1 MSQLEIYD
9 KAENIRDVLRYIKK
23 FKNAT
28 IIIHIDDELLDNPIF
43 SSHIKDICL
52 IHESGMNVIIVPGAR
67 KKINQVL
74 RDSNISWKFVNGN
87 RVTNEDAI
95 PLIKNAAFDVSNQ
108 IMTALAGQNKT
119 ALIGNWVTARG
130 IGVIDG
136 IDYSSSGT
144 IDHLQEASIRTILE
158 NNFIPIFPCIGWSS
172 TGKPY
177 NISSMEL
184 AKQIAIQLK
193 ADKLF
198 FVTTNVELKNQEGT
212 IPAMNLEELVE
223 FISATEQTEAKN
235 LNYQTVDS
243 LKNTP
248 GCFTNEYSLTKIKP
262 IEQSVNLANSGK
274 FCSFTTERSVNLKE
288 IIKLLTIAKECC
300 EKGVN
305 RVHILNGSIN
315 GTLLCEIYSNLG
327 SGTMIYKNNY
337 GEFRSMTIEDIP
349 SVLTLIQPFV
359 DSGLLLP
366 KTKQYLQQNYE
377 DFTIYELDGAIR
389 ACASLHQYQDGQMEI
404 GCVAVNE
411 ICSNIGVGPQLIGK
425 LIKKAKES
433 KATGLFLLTTR
444 TMDFFE
450 KLGFTN
456 DSIDSIPAER
466 KAIWSPER
474 NSKVMRYYL

>member
-223 FISATEQTEAKN
+223 FISATEQTDGKN

-274 FCSFTTERSVNLKE
+274 FSSFTTERSVNLKE

-366 KTKQYLQQNYE
+366 KTKQYLQQNCE

-411 ICSNIGVGPQLIGK
+411 ICSNMGVGPQLIGK
-425 LIKKAKES
+425 LIKTAKES
-433 KATGLFLLTTR
+433 KASGLFLLTTR

-466 KAIWSPER
+466 KALWSPER

>member
-28 IIIHIDDELLDNPIF
+28 IIIHIDDELLDKPIF

-87 RVTNEDAI
+87 RVTNEEAI

-262 IEQSVNLANSGK
+262 IEQSVNLKNSWK
-274 FCSFTTERSVNLKE
+274 FSNFTTERSVNLKE

-300 EKGVN
+300 ENGVN

-366 KTKQYLQQNYE
+366 KTKQYLQQNCE

>member
-337 GEFRSMTIEDIP
+337 GEFRSMTIKDIP

-366 KTKQYLQQNYE
+366 KTKQYLQQNCE

>member
-1 MSQLEIYD
+1 M
-9 KAENIRDVLRYIKK
+9 ENFKK
-23 FKNAT
+23 F
-28 IIIHIDDELLDNPIF
+28 
-43 SSHIKDICL
+43 
-52 IHESGMNVIIVPGAR
+52 
-67 KKINQVL
+67 
-74 RDSNISWKFVNGN
+74 SN
-87 RVTNEDAI
+87 
-95 PLIKNAAFDVSNQ
+95 
-108 IMTALAGQNKT
+108 
-119 ALIGNWVTARG
+119 
-130 IGVIDG
+130 
-136 IDYSSSGT
+136 
-144 IDHLQEASIRTILE
+144 
-158 NNFIPIFPCIGWSS
+158 
-172 TGKPY
+172 
-177 NISSMEL
+177 
-184 AKQIAIQLK
+184 
-193 ADKLF
+193 
-198 FVTTNVELKNQEGT
+198 
-212 IPAMNLEELVE
+212 
-223 FISATEQTEAKN
+223 
-235 LNYQTVDS
+235 
-243 LKNTP
+243 
-248 GCFTNEYSLTKIKP
+248 
-262 IEQSVNLANSGK
+262 
-274 FCSFTTERSVNLKE
+274 FTTERSVNLQE

-366 KTKQYLQQNYE
+366 KTKQYLQQNCE

-433 KATGLFLLTTR
+433 KASGLFLLTTR

-466 KAIWSPER
+466 KALWSPER

>member
-74 RDSNISWKFVNGN
+74 RDSNITWKFVNGN

-223 FISATEQTEAKN
+223 FISATEQTDGKN

-262 IEQSVNLANSGK
+262 IEQSVNLKNSLK
-274 FCSFTTERSVNLKE
+274 FSSFTTERSVNLKE

-300 EKGVN
+300 ENGVN

-366 KTKQYLQQNYE
+366 KTKQYLQQNCE

-433 KATGLFLLTTR
+433 NASGLFLLTTR

-466 KAIWSPER
+466 KALWSPER

>member
-223 FISATEQTEAKN
+223 FISATEQTDGKK

-262 IEQSVNLANSGK
+262 IEQSVNLANSWK
-274 FCSFTTERSVNLKE
+274 FSSFTTERSVNLKE

-411 ICSNIGVGPQLIGK
+411 ICSNIGVGPQLIEK

-466 KAIWSPER
+466 KALWSPER